1 MRISYIIL
9 FCLPFLFSCEMK
21 KDLLGGGKDSEDEKP
36 SYENIGLL
44 NLKLKPEKEAAV
56 PGTKVDDE
64 SLESEL
70 NPEDFRVAILDSTG
84 LTVAEYESY
93 ADMEDDGKLLLPAG
107 KYMVKASYGNNLNAG
122 FNSPYYTGDTSCI
135 VSEKEVVN
143 LVAECRLGNKK
154 VQFVCTDDFLSQFTD
169 DYSIVIDNGE
179 GALKLEKEEKRI
191 AYLKNTGVLRFT
203 MYATTHNKTSY
214 TFTHD
219 LSKDDLVNSH
229 NNVLIALGAVTTVP
243 DGDDDNNN
251 NKPDDS
257 GEPEEPVDP
266 EKPDVPDNP
275 DDNEKPVFPVKSPV
289 IKVDVSLVEKDY
301 VIEIPSDFVESDK
314 PDTPGGDDNNQGG
327 GDDDNQGGSDTS
339 KKISITGTL
348 NGKSFDLGTTQTIS
362 SSTKSIAINLYLPTG
377 LAVLKVTVSMPN
389 VLDKDLP
396 LDLLDESDA
405 NLKQI
410 KELLAGMQK
419 TLVAPAKGSKGNQK
433 FDITPFLDLLVG
445 AGGSS
450 SFAVTMKDQNGETI
464 SKTVKLI
471 VK

>member
-64 SLESEL
+64 STESEL

-107 KYMVKASYGNNLNAG
+107 KYSIKASYGNNPNAG
-122 FNSPYYTGDTSCI
+122 FNSPYYTGDTSCV
-135 VSEKEVVN
+135 VSEKEVIN

-154 VQFVCTDDFLSQFTD
+154 VQFVCTDDFLLQFTD
-169 DYSIVIDNGE
+169 DYNIVIDNGE

-203 MYATTHNKTSY
+203 MYATTHDKTSH

-219 LSKDDLVNSH
+219 LSKDELVNSH
-229 NNVLIALGAVTTVP
+229 NNVLIALGTVPTVP
-243 DGDDDNNN
+243 DGDDNN

-257 GEPEEPVDP
+257 EEPEEPEDP
-266 EKPDVPDNP
+266 VEPDDPDNP
-275 DDNEKPVFPVKSPV
+275 DDNEKPVIPVKSPV

-314 PDTPGGDDNNQGG
+314 PDTPGGDDNNGG
-327 GDDDNQGGSDTS
+327 GNDDNQGGSDTQ

-348 NGKSFDLGTTQTIS
+348 NGKSFNLGTTQTVTAS
-362 SSTKSIAINLYLPTG
+362 SKVVINLYLPTG
-377 LAVLKVTVSMPN
+377 LDA
-389 VLDKDLP
+389 LDVYVQIGSDIQL
-396 LDLLDESDA
+396 LVDLLDASSVASINDI
-405 NLKQI
+405 LSGLGK
-410 KELLAGMQK
+410 KL
-419 TLVAPAKGSKGNQK
+419 TAPAKGEKGNLK
-433 FDITPFLDLLVG
+433 FDISPFMSMLDTDN
-445 AGGSS
+445 
-450 SFAVTMKDQNGETI
+450 SFKVTVKDKNGENTNATI
-464 SKTVKLI
+464 KLT
-471 VK
+471 KK

>member
-122 FNSPYYTGDTSCI
+122 FNSPYYTGDTSCV

-327 GDDDNQGGSDTS
+327 GSGDDDQGGSDKPVDTPT
-339 KKISITGTL
+339 ITGTID
-348 NGKSFDLGTTQTIS
+348 GKTFNVSQSQDVS
-362 SSTKSIAINLYLPTG
+362 SAKSVVINMNLPTG
-377 LAVLKVTVSMPN
+377 LSALTADVKIGSDISLS
-389 VLDKDLP
+389 
-396 LDLLDESDA
+396 LDLLDYAGSDFESV
-405 NLKQI
+405 LSQMGLPK
-410 KELLAGMQK
+410 
-419 TLVAPAKGSKGNQK
+419 KGDKGKLK
-433 FDITPFLDLLVG
+433 FDISPFLELMQ
-445 AGGSS
+445 ATN
-450 SFAVTMKDQNGETI
+450 SFKVMVKDNNGKSITATI
-464 SKTVKLI
+464 KLT
-471 VK
+471 KK